1 MASNAAVSI
10 PAPGPLLMAP
20 YAGSIYSHF
29 RWISVGAAVSHIL
42 LLVLLAGKRNGN
54 FVSAVII
61 IAYFLLFMNLLVI
74 SRVGWRLFSS
84 RTRTTSFVLFVV
96 ALFSLVVW
104 LLADMSEE
112 MPRVIAYVSA
122 ALAAFSWIGVLG
134 LLRSV
139 VENADERIQDSFQ
152 RSGAISSIVVAGEE
166 PSPSLSLN
174 LHAPNLG
181 QVLSKIP
188 SVFSAGPQAQ
198 SVPMQV
204 ATRQAFAPAGP
215 LAAPL
220 PNEAPAR
227 PLAAPLPN
235 QAPAEPLG
243 QPAPVPTAA
252 VVAVPAAGVAAV
264 SSAVPV
270 PQPSDAASPP
280 PPGPA
285 GSAAPAGTPSLRSG
299 SSQTPSL
306 RSGSSQA
313 PAPPSFAAP
322 SVSSLKDR
330 ASGFVAR
337 WFS

>member
-112 MPRVIAYVSA
+112 MPRVIAYVAA
-122 ALAAFSWIGVLG
+122 ALAAFAWIGVLG

-166 PSPSLSLN
+166 ASPSLSVN
-174 LHAPNLG
+174 LHAPNIG

-188 SVFSAGPQAQ
+188 SVFSAGPQARA
-198 SVPMQV
+198 VPMQV
-204 ATRQAFAPAGP
+204 ATRQAFTAPLQDQAPAGPLAGHQAPAGP

-220 PNEAPAR
+220 QDQAPAG
-227 PLAAPLPN
+227 PLAAPLQD
-235 QAPAEPLG
+235 QAPAGPLAAPLQDQAPAG
-243 QPAPVPTAA
+243 PLAQTAPVPGSFA
-252 VVAVPAAGVAAV
+252 
-264 SSAVPV
+264 
-270 PQPSDAASPP
+270 AAS

-285 GSAAPAGTPSLRSG
+285 GPIPPAGTP
-299 SSQTPSL
+299 
-306 RSGSSQA
+306 
-313 PAPPSFAAP
+313 PPSFAAP
-322 SVSSLKDR
+322 PLSSIKDK
-330 ASGFVAR
+330 AAGFVGR